1 MWNYIIPILTLILG
15 LVGGFFGGVY
25 YLKHQMTNMQMDEKQ
40 LQAMAKS
47 MGMNLNAKQINQA
60 AKAMKGMQKNKNFK
74 MK

>member
-25 YLKHQMTNMQMDEKQ
+25 YLKHQMTNLKMDEKQ

-47 MGMNLNAKQINQA
+47 MGMNLNQKQIMQA
-60 AKAMKGMQKNKNFK
+60 SKAMKSMQQNKNFK

>member
-25 YLKHQMTNMQMDEKQ
+25 YLKHQMTNLNMDDKQ

-47 MGMNLNAKQINQA
+47 MGMNLNQKQIMQA
-60 AKAMKGMQKNKNFK
+60 TKAMKSMQQNKNFK